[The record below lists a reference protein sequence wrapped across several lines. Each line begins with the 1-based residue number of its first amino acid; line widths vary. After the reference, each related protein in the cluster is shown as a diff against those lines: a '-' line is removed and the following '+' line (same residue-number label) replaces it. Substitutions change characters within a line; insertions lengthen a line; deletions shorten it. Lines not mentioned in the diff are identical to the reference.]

1 MSLSKIWSTVW
12 KSLSFNLHVSQEPQ
26 PGFHVSY
33 SPLVAGFLL
42 LEIARLRTGTDGDR
56 TILFYTEEAFE
67 TL

>member
-1 MSLSKIWSTVW
+1 M
-12 KSLSFNLHVSQEPQ
+12 SQEPQ

-42 LEIARLRTGTDGDR
+42 LEIARLRTGTDSDR